1 MLSQTAQ
8 PSDGHNLIIDF
19 GSLQIGTSG
28 SPYLI
33 ETREKYTSC
42 ANYSRGVGGG
52 RDKNVL

>member
-8 PSDGHNLIIDF
+8 PGDGHNLIIDF